1 MAVNIHNIGTPSVCN
16 RAFVPLAIEAGIEDT
31 IAGLIP
37 LAMDRRTLLVAVVT
51 ALWDNNRPL
60 AEALNLD
67 TLDAVLRYMMSKGKT
82 AIVFAEDLPVLL
94 NRDGPASVTAQR
106 DGGTPTQVN
115 VTFAEDTAA
124 EPLTRY
130 AIYLDGIFQKTA
142 TYIPD
147 TGWVN
152 DTIPDVAENG
162 QPHNIRVLLV
172 DANLAITRFGPIAVF
187 T

>member
-1 MAVNIHNIGTPSVCN
+1 
-16 RAFVPLAIEAGIEDT
+16 
-31 IAGLIP
+31 
-37 LAMDRRTLLVAVVT
+37 
-51 ALWDNNRPL
+51 
-60 AEALNLD
+60 
-67 TLDAVLRYMMSKGKT
+67 MMSKGKT
-82 AIVFAEDLPVLL
+82 AIVFAADLPVML
-94 NRDGPASVTAQR
+94 NRDGPASVTAAR

-142 TYIPD
+142 TYVPD

-152 DTIPDVAENG
+152 DIIQDVDENG

-172 DANLAITRFGPIAVF
+172 DANLAITRFGPIAAF